1 MSNLKTDMAHS
12 SKMLGHEHNMFTL
25 RSKNYSRAA
34 NFPVGT
40 RGKFFEYQNLN

>member
-1 MSNLKTDMAHS
+1 MSNLKTDMARS